1 MQAVVREDRGV
12 VVHKDF
18 PEPGSPNGLGT
29 PARDSTSRPPASERS
44 TGSTLEALVRLTRA
58 GISSFDVAVARGFVN
73 FRGVMGH
80 EFVGIVE
87 RIIDRAGTNDI
98 SESASAWIGKR
109 VVGSKTIV
117 CGRCERCRGGLSSHC
132 TDRTVLGTHGR
143 DGCFAER
150 FLVPVANLA
159 ELPKGVS
166 DDAGV
171 FAQGVAAA
179 VHAAKVMRLES
190 KAYITVLGD
199 GPMGLLCAQ
208 VMARLNAS
216 VRLLGTHPAKF
227 SLCERWGVKHRHVA
241 EVGLRQDQ
249 DVVVDCTGSASGVTL
264 ALRLVR
270 PRGKIILKSAGM
282 LVNDAGVATG
292 AALDGP
298 KVGARGV
305 ADGGIDL
312 SLAVVNE
319 VELIG
324 VRCGKIAEGVS
335 ALAKGEVD
343 VSALVTGRS
352 RLGDAVVALNEAAD
366 TRQIKVVLEA

>member
-1 MQAVVREDRGV
+1 MHAVVREDKGV
-12 VVHKDF
+12 VVHKDW
-18 PEPGSPNGLGT
+18 PEPGSGSAPTTRPTDASRST
-29 PARDSTSRPPASERS
+29 PSERTNGNS
-44 TGSTLEALVRLTRA
+44 FEALVRLTRA
-58 GISSFDVAVARGFVN
+58 GISSFDVAVSRGLVN

-87 RIIDRAGTNDI
+87 KIIDRAGTSDI
-98 SESASAWIGKR
+98 PESASAWIGKR

-150 FLVPVANLA
+150 FLIPVTNLA

-249 DVVVDCTGSASGVTL
+249 DVVVDCTGSASGITL

-270 PRGKIILKSAGM
+270 PRGKVILKSAGM

-292 AALDGP
+292 ATLDGP

-352 RLGDAVVALNEAAD
+352 RLDDAVEALSEAAD
-366 TRQIKVVLEA
+366 TRQIKVVLEP